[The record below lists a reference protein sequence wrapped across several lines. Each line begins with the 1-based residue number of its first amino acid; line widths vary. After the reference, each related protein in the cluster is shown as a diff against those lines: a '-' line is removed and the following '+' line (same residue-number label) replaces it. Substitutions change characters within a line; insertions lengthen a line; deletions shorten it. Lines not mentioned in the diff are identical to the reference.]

1 MHFEKR
7 EFFELYDA
15 FASLS
20 LMPAPQNGWFL
31 LTPVLKECFWD
42 YINSTEPCCSCISF
56 YAKNTRKWRDSIFF
70 PLVNFKLPSLS
81 CFLGVPH
88 FPWKSCSSSACQ
100 PTEVPA
106 CHAGFGSGWSQG
118 IYQPTLNQPEMAYNS
133 LDKLYICLVLLR
145 RKGVTVIQ
153 FILSKV
159 LSFRDGKKKTSACQ
173 YGFVTFGNAN
183 PTRSRSAP
191 CDTKKGMF
199 PTKEGRITPAEA
211 KNQDHQWSHGTL
223 PQTNSSPPFQMLLL
237 LVLVLVLVL
246 VLLLLLLL
254 LLLLSLL
261 LLLCVLPPHHPL
273 PPTVESEFI
282 PQRSC
287 EINDKS
293 CEIHQNYCEIN
304 YRL

>member
-1 MHFEKR
+1 MG
-7 EFFELYDA
+7 L
-15 FASLS
+15 
-20 LMPAPQNGWFL
+20 
-31 LTPVLKECFWD
+31 
-42 YINSTEPCCSCISF
+42 
-56 YAKNTRKWRDSIFF
+56 
-70 PLVNFKLPSLS
+70 
-81 CFLGVPH
+81 
-88 FPWKSCSSSACQ
+88 
-100 PTEVPA
+100 
-106 CHAGFGSGWSQG
+106 
-118 IYQPTLNQPEMAYNS
+118 
-133 LDKLYICLVLLR
+133 
-145 RKGVTVIQ
+145 IQ

-159 LSFRDGKKKTSACQ
+159 LSFRDGKKKKTSACQ
-173 YGFVTFGNAN
+173 YGFVTFRNAN

-237 LVLVLVLVL
+237 LVLVLVL
-246 VLLLLLLL
+246 LLLLLLLSLLLL

-261 LLLCVLPPHHPL
+261 LLLLCVLSPHHPL
-273 PPTVESEFI
+273 PPTVESEFM

-293 CEIHQNYCEIN
+293 CEIHQNSCEIN